1 MSVAENRKG
10 TVTMAF
16 IDTIEDARAA
26 LEGVIE
32 RTAMIP
38 AHGLCQAKQV
48 LLKAENLQKTGSFK
62 IRGAYYRISRL
73 SDEEKA
79 RGVIACSAG
88 NHAQGVALSA
98 KREGI
103 KCVICMPEGAPI
115 SKVEKT
121 RAHGAEVVL
130 CPGVYDDAYTRALE
144 LQKEHG
150 YTFIHPFDNLDVI
163 AGQGTIGLEIVE
175 QAPDTDI
182 VFVPVGGG
190 GIIGGI
196 ACAIKNRNPRCKV
209 YGVEPVGAASMR
221 ESIEAGR
228 ILTLPSLATMADG
241 IAVKRPGEETF
252 ALCQQYVD
260 GFVCV
265 SESEIASAMLTLM
278 EDYKVVAEGA
288 GAVSVAAAMYGKV
301 DVRGK
306 NVCCVVSGGNVDV
319 NVVALIINKGLKKTG
334 RVMEFETVLDD
345 KPRQLKK
352 LLGILADEGAN
363 ILAVQHERESGDMD
377 VGKCVVGLKLETRG
391 REHIDQITHA
401 LQSQGY
407 KVYCQNKKYE

>member
-1 MSVAENRKG
+1 MEL
-10 TVTMAF
+10 
-16 IDTIEDARAA
+16 IDRIEDARRC

-38 AHGLCQAKQV
+38 AHALCAAKQV
-48 LLKAENLQKTGSFK
+48 VLKAENLQKTGSFK

-79 RGVIACSAG
+79 CGVIACSAG

-98 KREGI
+98 SREGI

-115 SKVEKT
+115 SKVERT

-130 CPGVYDDAYTRALE
+130 CPGVYDDAYATALE
-144 LQKEHG
+144 LQKQHG

-163 AGQGTIGLEIVE
+163 AGQGTIGLEILE
-175 QAPDTDI
+175 QAPDTDVVLI
-182 VFVPVGGG
+182 PVGGG

-196 ACAIKNRNPRCKV
+196 ACAIKHRNPRCKV
-209 YGVEPVGAASMR
+209 YGVEAAGAASMKLSV
-221 ESIEAGR
+221 EQGS
-228 ILTLPSLATMADG
+228 ILTLPSVATMADG

-265 SESEIASAMLTLM
+265 NESEIASAMLTLM
-278 EDYKVVAEGA
+278 EEYKVVAEGA

-319 NVVALIINKGLKKTG
+319 NILALVINKGLKKTG
-334 RVMEFETVLDD
+334 RVMEFETILED

-363 ILAVQHERESGDMD
+363 ILAVQHERESGDTD

-391 REHIDQITHA
+391 REHIEQITHA
-401 LQSQGY
+401 MRQHGY
-407 KVYCQNKKYE
+407 SVYLQNKTYG

>member
-1 MSVAENRKG
+1 
-10 TVTMAF
+10 MAL
-16 IDTIEDARAA
+16 IDRIEDARQTLA
-26 LEGVIE
+26 EVIE

-38 AHGLCQAKQV
+38 AHTLCTAGRV

-73 SDEEKA
+73 SEAEKA
-79 RGVIACSAG
+79 CGVIACSAG

-98 KREGI
+98 SREGI

-121 RAHGAEVVL
+121 RAYGAEVVL
-130 CPGVYDDAYTRALE
+130 CPGVYDDAYAKALE
-144 LQKEHG
+144 LQKKHG
-150 YTFIHPFDNLDVI
+150 YTFIHPFDDLDVI
-163 AGQGTIGLEIVE
+163 AGQGTIGLEIME
-175 QAPDTDI
+175 QAPEADV

-196 ACAIKNRNPRCKV
+196 ACAIKSRNPLCKV
-209 YGVEPVGAASMR
+209 YGVEPMGAASMKLSL
-221 ESIEAGR
+221 ETGKIQ
-228 ILTLPSLATMADG
+228 TLPTIATMADG

-260 GFVCV
+260 GIVTV

-278 EDYKVVAEGA
+278 EDYKIVAEGA
-288 GAVSVAAAMYGKV
+288 GAVSVAAAMYGMV
-301 DVRGK
+301 VIRGK

-319 NVVALIINKGLKKTG
+319 NIVALVINKGLQKTS
-334 RVMEFETVLDD
+334 RVMAFETVLDD
-345 KPRQLKK
+345 KPRQLNK
-352 LLGILADEGAN
+352 LLTILADEGAN

-391 REHIDQITHA
+391 REHIDQITQS
-401 LQSQGY
+401 LQRNGY
-407 KVYCQNKKYE
+407 KVYVQNKKYD

>member
-1 MSVAENRKG
+1 
-10 TVTMAF
+10 MAL
-16 IDTIEDARAA
+16 IDSIEDAQRV
-26 LEGVIE
+26 LEGFIE

-38 AHGLCQAKQV
+38 AGGLCNAGQV

-73 SDEEKA
+73 SEREKA
-79 RGVIACSAG
+79 CGVIACSAG

-98 KREGI
+98 SREGI

-121 RAHGAEVVL
+121 RAYGAEVVL
-130 CPGVYDDAYTRALE
+130 CPGVYDDAYATALE
-144 LQKEHG
+144 LKEKHG
-150 YTFIHPFDNLDVI
+150 YTFIHPFDDLDVI
-163 AGQGTIGLEIVE
+163 AGQGTIGLEILE
-175 QAPDTDI
+175 QAPETDI
-182 VFVPVGGG
+182 ALVPVGGG

-196 ACAIKNRNPRCKV
+196 ACAIKHRNPRCKV
-209 YGVEPVGAASMR
+209 YGVEPLGAACMKN
-221 ESIEAGR
+221 SIEMGK
-228 ILTLPSLATMADG
+228 ICTLPRIATMADG

-252 ALCQQYVD
+252 ALSQQYVD

-265 SESEIASAMLTLM
+265 NESEIASAMLMLM
-278 EDYKVVAEGA
+278 EDYKMVAEGA

-301 DVRGK
+301 DIRGK

-319 NVVALIINKGLKKTG
+319 NIVALVINKGLKKTG
-334 RVMEFETVLDD
+334 RVMEFETILED

-352 LLGILADEGAN
+352 LLDILADEGAN

-391 REHIDQITHA
+391 REHASQITQA
-401 LQSQGY
+401 LERQGY
-407 KVYCQNKKYE
+407 EVYAHNRKYN